1 MADYAD
7 LMNLEKKK
15 KQQPVS
21 VLPSQ
26 PPALEEKPE
35 AVFSASEKQASS
47 PQEIAPP
54 QSTSQSTHQPV
65 SRSVDQLADK
75 ATDKADGQLVDR
87 PKSFYITI
95 RLDQR
100 LNMAVQYLQERH
112 GIKKVDRSVLINA
125 KLDTDEQWTHEAL
138 DQLVGP
144 ILSILTS
151 RLIK

>member
-7 LMNLEKKK
+7 LMSLEKNVK
-15 KQQPVS
+15 KQPVGIS
-21 VLPSQ
+21 PSQ
-26 PPALEEKPE
+26 PPIQEKKPSAALP
-35 AVFSASEKQASS
+35 VPEKQAPS
-47 PQEIAPP
+47 PQKRVPSQP
-54 QSTSQSTHQPV
+54 TSQSTHQSV
-65 SRSVDQLADK
+65 NQSVDRL
-75 ATDKADGQLVDR
+75 TDKTDIQVVDR
-87 PKSFYITI
+87 PKSFYITN

-100 LNMAVQYLQERH
+100 LNMAVQYLQERR

-138 DQLVGP
+138 DQLVDP